1 MQQAT
6 RHVVLLGARQR
17 GKPEQRQREVCA
29 GGIEACH
36 FVSVVNE
43 CVLLP
48 VWTCREGGPAA
59 VRGRVCVNLRVERI
73 C

>member
-6 RHVVLLGARQR
+6 RRVVLLGACQR
-17 GKPEQRQREVCA
+17 SKPEQRQRDVCA
-29 GGIEACH
+29 GGMRPAT
-36 FVSVVNE
+36 VMSVVNE

-59 VRGRVCVNLRVERI
+59 VRGRVFVYLRVERI